1 MYFLTA
7 AKVKVFP
14 LVGCRIRREV
24 SDGKRWSLVC
34 RRWIWSARGCGMG
47 RQRGYKESGIGECKG
62 WAERNSRYRTGS
74 PEWGRFVFRAKVEW
88 TIRLNLILRPVYTC
102 DFWCDFAYKTRLT
115 LPCPNVY
122 FAKRLVDWKE
132 RYHILFE
139 DTLLS
144 NFCQL
149 VGILSRRYATINP
162 CGVGWGRFCAQ
173 NRIKIAS
180 KIACVNGPL
189 DPGLRMTVSKD
200 PEKNSTRKKYS
211 TMVDT
216 SVVTHR
222 TWKRT
227 KRSSW
232 GGPVAEYLAVGWPLP
247 RGVLCPHCVHHHH
260 LYNRQE
266 AQVSIPQQPCLAIT
280 TPDIILF
287 LFRFVRVDLN
297 VWLLAVACLMD
308 GL

>member
-1 MYFLTA
+1 MRFL
-7 AKVKVFP
+7 
-14 LVGCRIRREV
+14 
-24 SDGKRWSLVC
+24 
-34 RRWIWSARGCGMG
+34 M
-47 RQRGYKESGIGECKG
+47 
-62 WAERNSRYRTGS
+62 
-74 PEWGRFVFRAKVEW
+74 RFRVQNA
-88 TIRLNLILRPVYTC
+88 P
-102 DFWCDFAYKTRLT
+102 DPT
-115 LPCPNVY
+115 LPECLFREASCGLERKVSHIIWRHPSFEFLPTCRY
-122 FAKRLVDWKE
+122 FVAALRDYKPVRGRL
-132 RYHILFE
+132 
-139 DTLLS
+139 
-144 NFCQL
+144 
-149 VGILSRRYATINP
+149 G
-162 CGVGWGRFCAQ
+162 AQ